1 MDHGL
6 SFQRKREVCCRTFVN
21 TENASD
27 NEKEEEEEKKYTCKT
42 QIVRIHEQ
50 NRF

>member
-1 MDHGL
+1 MDSL
-6 SFQRKREVCCRTFVN
+6 SRGNGKHIVEQFVN
-21 TENASD
+21 IENASI
-27 NEKEEEEEKKYTCKT
+27 NEKEKEEEKEKKYKCKT